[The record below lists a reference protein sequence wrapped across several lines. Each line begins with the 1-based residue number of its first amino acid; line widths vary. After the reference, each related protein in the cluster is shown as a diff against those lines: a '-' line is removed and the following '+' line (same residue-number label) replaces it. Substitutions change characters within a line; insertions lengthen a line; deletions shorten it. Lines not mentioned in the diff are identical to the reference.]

1 MFAPHQIGL
10 SRLQSLKLLDGK
22 PVVIPFHKMG
32 TGAGEHVVHLKAGNA
47 GKMLMAYKKG
57 KGMRLV
63 LSPDELRE
71 TMKHG
76 RGFWDSVKKGAKKVA
91 SLAKT
96 ALSHPEVQKLAKSAV
111 SMGAEMA
118 GKAVADATGNEE
130 LAHQVSSVL
139 EKGAHHSIDAGGDLH
154 VGLDSVKHDIKGHA
168 LGHLESAVQEHI
180 PEAFQPMVK
189 SAIKAGV
196 EKIDAHPAMAK
207 LEEHVEAIAQEQ
219 AEDEAG
225 PASESDEEVGSG
237 FRRRGGKLN
246 FGKMVKSA
254 LKSPV
259 AKQLEKMALS
269 YGAPAL
275 GTALATA
282 IGQPELGFVAGEAL
296 GQMGTKA
303 IGSGIR
309 PRRGRPQKTGGD
321 LASESGPYKS
331 VMRRYRGIMAGTE
344 RIMPA
349 VPAGARANPLV
360 KPSSKEMILSP
371 YQSETSPAM
380 HPFIPVSSIQAGGTS
395 HRPMSKGGAILN
407 PAMNPFIPKSSV
419 QAGGQSSGY
428 GGKGLYGTRRGSG
441 LY

>member
-22 PVVIPFHKMG
+22 PVIVPFHKMG
-32 TGAGEHVVHLKAGNA
+32 AGAGDHVVHLKGENA
-47 GKMLMAYKKG
+47 KKMLMAYRKG
-57 KGMRLV
+57 KGMRLH

-76 RGFWDSVKKGAKKVA
+76 QGFWDTVKKGAKKVA
-91 SLAKT
+91 SLAKA
-96 ALSHPEVQKLAKSAV
+96 ALSHPEVQKLAKQGV

-118 GKAVADATGNEE
+118 GKQIAKATGNEE
-130 LAHQVSSVL
+130 LGHQVSSVL
-139 EKGAHHSIDAGGDLH
+139 EKGAHHSIEAQGDLH
-154 VGLDSVKHDIKGHA
+154 VGLDSVKHDIKDHA
-168 LGHLESAVQEHI
+168 LGHLEAAVQEHI
-180 PEAFQPMVK
+180 PETFQPLVK

-196 EKIDAHPAMAK
+196 EKLDAHPAMAK
-207 LEEHVEAIAQEQ
+207 LEEHAEAVAQEQ

-225 PASESDEEVGSG
+225 PEEGEEVGSG
-237 FRRRGGKLN
+237 FRKRGGKLN
-246 FGKMVKSA
+246 FGKMVKGA

-259 AKQLEKMALS
+259 AKQLERMALQ
-269 YGAPAL
+269 YAAPAV
-275 GTALATA
+275 GTAAASL
-282 IGQPELGFVAGEAL
+282 IGQPELGFMAGEAL
-296 GQMGTKA
+296 GQMGSKA
-303 IGSGIR
+303 IGSGVR
-309 PRRGRPQKTGGD
+309 AKRGRPQKTGGD

-331 VMRRYRGIMAGTE
+331 VMRRYHGVMAGTE
-344 RIMPA
+344 KIMPA

-380 HPFIPVSSIQAGGTS
+380 HPFIPTSAIQAGGTS
-395 HRPMSKGGAILN
+395 HRPMSKGGAL
-407 PAMNPFIPKSSV
+407 PPPMHPFIPKSSV

-428 GGKGLYGTRRGSG
+428 GGKGLYGARRGSG